1 MCLDVRVSASC
12 CFVLCNSLLNV
23 DWSAWDVRWCQI
35 RPWDR
40 HGGLGMQ
47 PPTSFDANSNRAP
60 VGKRGAL
67 NLERQTR
74 SVAGLHV
81 IDSQRCGCRNPG
93 PGFPCG
99 AAGSTLCPVTM
110 WQLFR
115 CRKSVRVRRYGTRD
129 CWPPTGQTANLVA
142 VVYSADIPVPPGFNV
157 EWAFITKTTHG
168 CPCSRFFRIACPCPN
183 ASANAVEVG
192 NEAELPVQG
201 PISLPSHRRARRCQ
215 QSGKSRGRLPRHR
228 SRPRGRR
235 LRLRGRNSTVMWAGI
250 SS

>member
-1 MCLDVRVSASC
+1 MAPNSSLGPPRWVGDAATNFLRRALKPCTSGPARDPEPRTADEAGCWPSCLSAAKDVVVGA
-12 CFVLCNSLLNV
+12 L
-23 DWSAWDVRWCQI
+23 A
-35 RPWDR
+35 
-40 HGGLGMQ
+40 GGL
-47 PPTSFDANSNRAP
+47 
-60 VGKRGAL
+60 
-67 NLERQTR
+67 
-74 SVAGLHV
+74 
-81 IDSQRCGCRNPG
+81 
-93 PGFPCG
+93 PCG
-99 AAGSTLCPVTM
+99 TAGATLRPVTL

-115 CRKSVRVRRYGTRD
+115 RRKLVRARRHGACAR
-129 CWPPTGQTANLVA
+129 WPPGHTVNRVA
-142 VVYSADIPVPPGFNV
+142 VLYSADIPVMPGFNV

-168 CPCSRFFRIACPCPN
+168 SPCSRFFRIACPCPN

-228 SRPRGRR
+228 LRPRGRR